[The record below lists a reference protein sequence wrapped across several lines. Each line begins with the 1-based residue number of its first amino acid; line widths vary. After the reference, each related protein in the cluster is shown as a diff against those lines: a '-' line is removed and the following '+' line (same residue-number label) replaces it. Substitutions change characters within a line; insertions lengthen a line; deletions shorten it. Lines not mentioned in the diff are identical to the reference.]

1 MNTKIIKHN
10 TPSYIVTALI
20 YGGISLLI
28 SSGYTIPLYILI
40 GLLSITTLLMTVI
53 SATML
58 QRDLVK
64 LPESKNPIVQ
74 NLGLRFLVQM
84 LIVMCIYQLY
94 NAGFIFL
101 AGVYSTTSAILVI
114 GTIVRYSFS
123 KEK

>member
-20 YGGISLLI
+20 YGGLSLLI